1 MLNNKAAG
9 YSFKMKSGMTEKL
22 APADKKMWLAEIGL
36 NQGMLPVFLGILL
49 AAAIAWIFLS
59 RRLYEILKDNFPRIY
74 EQLGSP
80 KLFMEKSL
88 TANYRVI
95 TFLLRRNYESTNDI
109 DVIRLCRGLRY
120 IFFIYVFCFAGCLLL
135 LLDTIF

>member
-1 MLNNKAAG
+1 
-9 YSFKMKSGMTEKL
+9 MTEKL

-109 DVIRLCRGLRY
+109 DVIRLSRGLRY